1 MVTVSRSFS
10 NSLVLSLIG
19 KLLTSSEE
27 KNAYKINKN
36 KFWVG
41 LGLFVVL
48 NATFNNISVISW
60 RSVLLV
66 EET

>member
-41 LGLFVVL
+41 LGLFIVL
-48 NATFNNISVISW
+48 NATFNNISVIAW

>member
-41 LGLFVVL
+41 LGLFTLLLKVIIQY
-48 NATFNNISVISW
+48 NIL
-60 RSVLLV
+60 RFD
-66 EET
+66 